1 VYLGFGIFLLNASHL
16 MSTGGYSESGSR
28 LAYERQSLGYLSPAQ
43 FALLLSAQVVARGAR
58 PNEIKTIRKHLA
70 PNQAELFGLGIA
82 ELGADLAGLRARLGI
97 PVDLAMP
104 TPWVVTLP
112 TDEEAASAIEVVE
125 PQPAHPQPNAR
136 GPVAFRVLQTR
147 TLGLCL
153 VGLFAAFILGI
164 VLDFR
169 GNAWFVLLG
178 VGGGLCAFAG
188 SLQRVDWCSGCRA
201 RVTPDASRCGKCG
214 ASLVSTI
221 NRYED
226 RLEAEEQ
233 YEAQRAEAR
242 AADAAQTASDPEEDP
257 KTRAWV
263 LMFLTWAIRRQL
275 GTLRGSERAEL
286 ALEQILKGE
295 LPFDS
300 LQELRQARQVLL
312 TDSGTAF
319 RRYYFGAS
327 HVLSRDF
334 EILTTAAEFRADL
347 GSFRRASAIF
357 ERRFEEWAAA
367 KGGTPVHA
375 GT

>member
-1 VYLGFGIFLLNASHL
+1 
-16 MSTGGYSESGSR
+16 
-28 LAYERQSLGYLSPAQ
+28 
-43 FALLLSAQVVARGAR
+43 
-58 PNEIKTIRKHLA
+58 
-70 PNQAELFGLGIA
+70 
-82 ELGADLAGLRARLGI
+82 
-97 PVDLAMP
+97 MP

-112 TDEEAASAIEVVE
+112 TEEKAASAIEIIE
-125 PQPAHPQPNAR
+125 PQTAHSQANAE

-147 TLGLCL
+147 ALGLCL
-153 VGLFAAFILGI
+153 TGLFAAFILGI

-201 RVTPDASRCGKCG
+201 RVTADAARCRKCG
-214 ASLVSTI
+214 AALVSTI

-226 RLEAEEQ
+226 RLEAEEE
-233 YEAQRAEAR
+233 YEAQRAKAR
-242 AADAAQTASDPEEDP
+242 AADTAQTARDAKEDP
-257 KTRAWV
+257 KSRAWV

-286 ALEQILKGE
+286 TVQQILSGE
-295 LPFDS
+295 LPFES
-300 LQELRQARQVLL
+300 LQELRQARQVFL
-312 TDSGTAF
+312 TDTGTAF
-319 RRYYFGAS
+319 RRYYFGAGS
-327 HVLSRDF
+327 VLSKDF
-334 EILTTAAEFRADL
+334 AILTTAVEFRGDL

-367 KGGTPVHA
+367 KGGTPVHP